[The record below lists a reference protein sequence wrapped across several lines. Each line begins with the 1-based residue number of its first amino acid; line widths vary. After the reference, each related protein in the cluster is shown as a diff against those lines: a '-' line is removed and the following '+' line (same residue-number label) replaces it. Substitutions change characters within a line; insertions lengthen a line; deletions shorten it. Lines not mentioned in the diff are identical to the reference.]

1 MSENEFEILNDVN
14 NYVKYIISNFEA
26 LKSITNIE
34 EELKLIDK
42 NYLRKALKIIEPK
55 ISNDI
60 NICPVCGAKVHGLK
74 NIIQEKLSSLS
85 QIKNKCLNSF
95 MREFDIELDDDNI
108 KKEFK
113 KILSVV
119 EEIDEMKVV
128 DYFIIDGNEEEKIK
142 LIILFKINKY

>member
-14 NYVKYIISNFEA
+14 NYVKYIISNYEA

-74 NIIQEKLSSLS
+74 ILYKKNYHLFLKL
-85 QIKNKCLNSF
+85 
-95 MREFDIELDDDNI
+95 
-108 KKEFK
+108 
-113 KILSVV
+113 
-119 EEIDEMKVV
+119 
-128 DYFIIDGNEEEKIK
+128 
-142 LIILFKINKY
+142 KINV

>member
-1 MSENEFEILNDVN
+1 
-14 NYVKYIISNFEA
+14 
-26 LKSITNIE
+26 
-34 EELKLIDK
+34 
-42 NYLRKALKIIEPK
+42 
-55 ISNDI
+55 
-60 NICPVCGAKVHGLK
+60 
-74 NIIQEKLSSLS
+74 
-85 QIKNKCLNSF
+85 